1 MLDSKLCKSITVVEV
16 AGSGAATQVVSAA
29 QLQLPKNKNKRKV
42 SKDCKGP
49 EKNQRIML
57 EALGAYAGRALEL
70 HEKSAH
76 KKKDAWL
83 RDSLWNH
90 HRALIRANKKL
101 RKLE

>member
-1 MLDSKLCKSITVVEV
+1 MLDSKLCKSVTVVEV